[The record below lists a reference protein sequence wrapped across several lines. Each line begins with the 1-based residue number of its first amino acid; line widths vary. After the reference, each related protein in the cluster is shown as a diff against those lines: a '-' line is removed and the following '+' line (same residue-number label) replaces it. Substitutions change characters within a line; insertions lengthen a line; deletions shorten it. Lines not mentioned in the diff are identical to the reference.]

1 MLAVVEIGG
10 MQFEVEPKAVV
21 HVPHLQ
27 GEPGDAVEFNNILL
41 GSENNKTSIG
51 TPFLQGSVK
60 ATIIEHGKDEKVLV
74 FHKKRRKGY
83 RKLNGHR
90 QQYTKIEITDIK
102 FANA

>member
-10 MQFEVEPKAVV
+10 MQFEVQPDTVV
-21 HVPHLQ
+21 DVPHLE
-27 GEPGDAVEFNNILL
+27 GNPGDAIEFKNILL
-41 GSENNKTSIG
+41 GTDNDNTAIG
-51 TPFLQGSVK
+51 SPYLSGSVK
-60 ATIIEHGKDEKVLV
+60 AKIIEHGKGVKVLV

-90 QQYTKIEITDIK
+90 QQYTRIEITDIK